1 MMFVFPGWDTLVF
14 LVWLIQ
20 IPRLESVFA
29 PKFMILCGNSR
40 IFNNKTYSFKK
51 NISYPRRYPQQ
62 QSQIPISIKWFDQFY
77 STSVLGLSIALGF
90 PCCLITQWTK
100 RTKITSLGC
109 CWGGGSV
116 SGECFNKNATNLE
129 LGWFQK
135 KSTAFIE
142 IRCHSLSTKIL
153 LVLFI
158 FRYPHIWQTFGEKRV
173 TSPSDATAQAK
184 CKQASGGY
192 IFWSNIKDLVFRNV
206 FSQSSCGG
214 SWITFQT
221 QSSTQIRNVFRLSLV
236 LKMTLDDR
244 LELQRD
250 PCLLEPNLQLGNMQL
265 EWRLFGAWKEGIW
278 NPKFLYI
285 CFTTGRVGS

>member
-20 IPRLESVFA
+20 IPQLESVFA
-29 PKFMILCGNSR
+29 PKFRILCGNSR

-129 LGWFQK
+129 WLISKKIHGFYWDKMPFTFNENFVGFIHFSVPSHLANLWRK
-135 KSTAFIE
+135 KSHFSL
-142 IRCHSLSTKIL
+142 RCNSTSQVQTSFGWVHIL
-153 LVLFI
+153 
-158 FRYPHIWQTFGEKRV
+158 K
-173 TSPSDATAQAK
+173 
-184 CKQASGGY
+184 
-192 IFWSNIKDLVFRNV
+192 
-206 FSQSSCGG
+206 
-214 SWITFQT
+214 
-221 QSSTQIRNVFRLSLV
+221 
-236 LKMTLDDR
+236 
-244 LELQRD
+244 
-250 PCLLEPNLQLGNMQL
+250 
-265 EWRLFGAWKEGIW
+265 
-278 NPKFLYI
+278 
-285 CFTTGRVGS
+285 